1 MNDEAVQNIII
12 KSLYLMSHL
21 SFKNASN
28 LFTFLFVNSVNI
40 FKLDKQPT
48 QVVKTVL
55 DLVFNIFFLFFSNI
69 LEIVFKV

>member
-12 KSLYLMSHL
+12 KSFYLMSHL

>member
-1 MNDEAVQNIII
+1 
-12 KSLYLMSHL
+12 MSHL

-40 FKLDKQPT
+40 LKLDKQPT